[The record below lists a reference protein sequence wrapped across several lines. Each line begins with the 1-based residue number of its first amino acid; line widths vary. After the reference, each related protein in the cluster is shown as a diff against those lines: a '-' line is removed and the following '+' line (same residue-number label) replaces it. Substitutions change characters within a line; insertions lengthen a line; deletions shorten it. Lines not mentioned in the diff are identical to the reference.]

1 MFLTFVLFVF
11 AFRFSVSVSRS
22 LGLKRRTRNND
33 TNINHNHNFS
43 LFAQRADFLLLLL
56 LLARVRAEARLS
68 CKARLNLA
76 KTAIHIISSEQMNA
90 NSTRLE
96 IRNPKPRHVEAE
108 PGRIEKGFSF
118 CSNWTS
124 WSGQAPAKRKS
135 LSIVSLSSREVSNL
149 GHGLRTFKSQVSS
162 HIRMILFE

>member
-11 AFRFSVSVSRS
+11 AFRFSVSVSVSRS

-76 KTAIHIISSEQMNA
+76 KTAIHIISSEQT

-135 LSIVSLSSREVSNL
+135 LSIVSLSSSLVSNL

>member
-1 MFLTFVLFVF
+1 MSPRTKKEKAAARMFLTFVLFVF

-96 IRNPKPRHVEAE
+96 IRNRDMLKPSLEESKRVFLFARIGLPEA
-108 PGRIEKGFSF
+108 
-118 CSNWTS
+118 
-124 WSGQAPAKRKS
+124 AKLRR
-135 LSIVSLSSREVSNL
+135 RE
-149 GHGLRTFKSQVSS
+149 S
-162 HIRMILFE
+162 HCR